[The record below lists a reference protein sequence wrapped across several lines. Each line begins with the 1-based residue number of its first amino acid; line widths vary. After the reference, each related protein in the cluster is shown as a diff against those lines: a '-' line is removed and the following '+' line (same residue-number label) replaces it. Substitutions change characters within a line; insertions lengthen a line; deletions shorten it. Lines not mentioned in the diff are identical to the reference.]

1 MVKGKVGQ
9 WIGVGD
15 KFMDVGKHQIVQ
27 EARKGE
33 QQKSMH
39 SFDSLLWYPPS
50 AGFARL
56 LLLLL
61 FFSRAH
67 GSALFQLIRE
77 GLWSSEQWGS
87 ALLK

>member
-1 MVKGKVGQ
+1 MNFDQ
-9 WIGVGD
+9 S
-15 KFMDVGKHQIVQ
+15 
-27 EARKGE
+27 
-33 QQKSMH
+33 KSDH

-87 ALLK
+87 ALLCEKETQEKVNGNCVRRIG